1 MFIAQTAEQAK
12 IRTWLEEQFQPD
24 ELRAVEIVTRNAVRI
39 MDRNYDSA
47 IVVCRQDGTIRLVR
61 PDAEAC

>member
-12 IRTWLEEQFQPD
+12 IRAWLEEQFQPD

-39 MDRNYDSA
+39 VDRCHDTA
-47 IVVCRQDGTIRLVR
+47 LVVCRQNGAIEIVSD
-61 PDAEAC
+61 DAEAC

>member
-1 MFIAQTAEQAK
+1 MLTVQTAEQAK
-12 IRTWLEEQFQPD
+12 IRAWLEEQFQPD

-39 MDRNYDSA
+39 VDRYHDTA
-47 IVVCRQDGTIRLVR
+47 LVGCRQDGTIRLVR

>member
-1 MFIAQTAEQAK
+1 MFIAQTTEQQK
-12 IRTWLEEQFQPD
+12 LLRWLEEQFQPD

-39 MDRNYDSA
+39 VDRYHDTA
-47 IVVCRQDGTIRLVR
+47 LVVCRQDGTIRLVR

>member
-1 MFIAQTAEQAK
+1 MFIAQTPEQSK
-12 IRTWLEEQFQPD
+12 IKKWLEEQFQPD

-39 MDRNYDSA
+39 VDRYHDTA
-47 IVVCRQDGTIRLVR
+47 LVVCRQDGTIRLVR

>member
-1 MFIAQTAEQAK
+1 MLTVQTAEQAK
-12 IRTWLEEQFQPD
+12 ISAWLEEQFQPD

-39 MDRNYDSA
+39 VDRYHDTA
-47 IVVCRQDGTIRLVR
+47 LVVCRQDRTIQLVR

>member
-12 IRTWLEEQFQPD
+12 IRAWLEDQFQPD
-24 ELRAVEIVTRNAVRI
+24 EIRSVETVAKNAVRI
-39 MDRNYDSA
+39 VDRNYDSSM
-47 IVVCRQDGTIRLVR
+47 VVWRQDGTIRLVR

>member
-1 MFIAQTAEQAK
+1 MFIAQTPEQGK

-24 ELRAVEIVTRNAVRI
+24 ELRSAEIVTRNAVRI
-39 MDRNYDSA
+39 MDRYHDTA
-47 IVVCRQDGTIRLVR
+47 LVVCRQDGTVRLVR

>member
-12 IRTWLEEQFQPD
+12 IRAWLEEQFQPD
-24 ELRAVEIVTRNAVRI
+24 EIRSVETVAKNAVRI
-39 MDRNYDSA
+39 VDRNYDSSM
-47 IVVCRQDGTIRLVR
+47 VVCRQDGTIRLVC